1 MFMLFVLQGDQMK
14 SFQHE
19 RERVGTGHSDPRK
32 VLLLLAENLL
42 ALVTVITRAKM
53 KLIYVNISYY
63 IKLINITILLSLCL
77 GSDCETFL
85 LSDYTVCNYSLDKG
99 YNLTQLI
106 LNFIQILI
114 LGSVDNEEPQDR
126 TVTKGLLIN
135 PLLVSLSPEWK
146 NIENNEV
153 QMSRVLPGGLL
164 FRLDQYFLQV

>member
-1 MFMLFVLQGDQMK
+1 M
-14 SFQHE
+14 
-19 RERVGTGHSDPRK
+19 
-32 VLLLLAENLL
+32 
-42 ALVTVITRAKM
+42 
-53 KLIYVNISYY
+53 
-63 IKLINITILLSLCL
+63 
-77 GSDCETFL
+77 

-146 NIENNEV
+146 NIENNEI

-164 FRLDQYFLQV
+164 FRLDQYFFTSLIDIFE